1 MFPFDLTVDAL
12 AAAQRGLG
20 LRHQAIAQNLANA
33 DTPGYK
39 RVDVQFEGAL
49 SAALDRGDR
58 IANELPD
65 ARLDSAQPQ
74 YDVPQYDPSGTTVS
88 IDTAVQ
94 AGTTMRYDGGNVD
107 PDTEMAEMAA
117 NQLAYQTVTDLL
129 SKKFTQLTYVING
142 R

>member
-12 AAAQRGLG
+12 SAAQRGLG

-33 DTPGYK
+33 DTPGYR
-39 RVDVQFEGAL
+39 RVDVRFEGAL
-49 SAALDRGDR
+49 SAALGRGAV
-58 IANELPD
+58 ANELPD
-65 ARLDSAQPQ
+65 ERLDGANPQ
-74 YDVPQYDPSGTTVS
+74 YGPPQADRAVA
-88 IDTAVQ
+88 IDTTTD
-94 AGTTMRYDGGNVD
+94 AGTVMRYDGGNVD

-129 SKKFTQLTYVING
+129 GKKFSQLGYVING

>member
-12 AAAQRGLG
+12 SAAQRGLG

-33 DTPGYK
+33 DTPGYR

-49 SAALDRGDR
+49 AAALAGDR
-58 IANELPD
+58 AAAELPD
-65 ARLDSAQPQ
+65 PRLDATRPQ
-74 YDVPQYDPSGTTVS
+74 APTPAADTTFALDTVTQDGTV
-88 IDTAVQ
+88 
-94 AGTTMRYDGGNVD
+94 MRHDGGNVD

-117 NQLAYQTVTDLL
+117 NQLAYQTVTSLL
-129 SKKFTQLTYVING
+129 GKKFSQLGYVING

>member
-12 AAAQRGLG
+12 GAAQRGLG

-49 SAALDRGDR
+49 SAALGRGD
-58 IANELPD
+58 AAAAELPD
-65 ARLDSAQPQ
+65 ARLDGG
-74 YDVPQYDPSGTTVS
+74 DPRYGAPATDRSVS
-88 IDTAVQ
+88 IDTATE

-129 SKKFTQLTYVING
+129 GKKFAQLGYVING
-142 R
+142 H